1 MEMITLTHGDV
12 EQMMTPRRGFTRK
25 TVEALGLDFRNL
37 PKGWVKALVGTTIT
51 EDVFRRA
58 VAGAGQ
64 RAPKKRKVALSKT
77 PVVHE
82 STHFVSQK
90 DRDELFGSFIW
101 KGLRALLLREA
112 RGACQYC
119 GRRAPNVILQVDHII
134 PITKDWSRR
143 LDILNLQVL
152 CIECNHGK
160 SNIFS

>member
-1 MEMITLTHGDV
+1 MRALTREDV
-12 EQMMTPRRGFTRK
+12 EQMMTRRRGFTRK

-37 PKGWVKALVGTTIT
+37 PKGWVKALIGTQIQ

-58 VAGAGQ
+58 VSGAGQ
-64 RAPKKRKVALSKT
+64 HSPKSRKSGLSKSPT
-77 PVVHE
+77 VHE
-82 STHFVSQK
+82 STQFVSQK
-90 DRDELFGSFIW
+90 DRDELFGSFVW
-101 KGLRALLLREA
+101 KAIRAILLREA

-119 GRRAPNVILQVDHII
+119 GRRAPGVVLQVDHII

-152 CIECNHGK
+152 CVECNTGK